1 MLVKLF
7 LALVLIFSTPR
18 KRKTDKAI
26 DIIVRATVIFLF
38 KRDKIFVDIAD
49 KSTVAD
55 LKHEIANHIPQ
66 LKDLLPTT
74 LVSINHEFAFPED
87 KVPPDAEIAIFPP
100 VSGGQEKP
108 TIIEIK
114 SQPFSIDEI
123 ISNIVGPSTGAM
135 CIFSGIVRAHNEY
148 ADNDK
153 HIDVVRQL
161 EYEAYSPMAESKMYQ
176 VASEVRFQ
184 WPNVFGI
191 AIFQRIGNLQPSQQ
205 TVMIACTGAHRDSGV
220 FEAARYGI
228 DRLKEIVPIW
238 KKEVYEDGE
247 VWVESDK
254 QKKAALA
261 ARR

>member
-1 MLVKLF
+1 MKISVLLF
-7 LALVLIFSTPR
+7 ASIKEYAGT
-18 KRKTDKAI
+18 
-26 DIIVRATVIFLF
+26 
-38 KRDKIFVDIAD
+38 DKIFVDIAD

-135 CIFSGIVRAHNEY
+135 CIFSGIV
-148 ADNDK
+148 D
-153 HIDVVRQL
+153 IS
-161 EYEAYSPMAESKMYQ
+161 SPS
-176 VASEVRFQ
+176 R
-184 WPNVFGI
+184 
-191 AIFQRIGNLQPSQQ
+191 
-205 TVMIACTGAHRDSGV
+205 
-220 FEAARYGI
+220 
-228 DRLKEIVPIW
+228 
-238 KKEVYEDGE
+238 
-247 VWVESDK
+247 
-254 QKKAALA
+254 
-261 ARR
+261 

>member
-1 MLVKLF
+1 MKISVLLF
-7 LALVLIFSTPR
+7 ASIKEYAGT
-18 KRKTDKAI
+18 
-26 DIIVRATVIFLF
+26 
-38 KRDKIFVDIAD
+38 DKIFVDIAD

-238 KKEVYEDGE
+238 KKEIGNKDSSWIRGTYQPNKRDT
-247 VWVESDK
+247 K
-254 QKKAALA
+254 QKK
-261 ARR
+261 